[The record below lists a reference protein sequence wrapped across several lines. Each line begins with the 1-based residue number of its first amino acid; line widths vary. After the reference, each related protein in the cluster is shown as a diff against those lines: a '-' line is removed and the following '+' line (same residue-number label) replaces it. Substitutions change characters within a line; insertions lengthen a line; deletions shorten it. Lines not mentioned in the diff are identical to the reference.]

1 MIKQFLTAVALGA
14 CCTAGAMAQTAAT
27 EGAMATAPRQLK
39 KMGVTLGS
47 LGNPYFVALA
57 RGAETAAKQ
66 INPQA
71 KVTVLS
77 ADYDLNKQFSHI
89 DSFIVAGVDLILINA
104 ADARAIEPAVRKAKK
119 AGIVVVAVDVAAAG
133 ADATVQTDNIQAGE
147 LACGF
152 LAERLKGRG
161 NLIIQNGPPVSAV
174 LDRVRGCKTVLA
186 KHPDIRILSDDQ
198 DAKGSREGGLNVMQ
212 LYLTRFP
219 KVDAVFTINDPQA
232 VGADLAARQLNRR
245 GIVIASVD
253 GAPDIEAALKSDTLV
268 QASASQ
274 DPWAIA
280 RTAVQLGVGMMN
292 GQRPAKP
299 VMLLPS
305 TLVTR
310 ANVHDY
316 KGWAAPR

>member
-1 MIKQFLTAVALGA
+1 MAALSA
-14 CCTAGAMAQTAAT
+14 LPAAAQTPSQPAAQ
-27 EGAMATAPRQLK
+27 APQRQLK
-39 KMGVTLGS
+39 KVGVTLGS

-57 RGAETAAKQ
+57 RGAEAAARQ
-66 INPQA
+66 ANPDV

-77 ADYDLNKQFSHI
+77 ADYDLNKQFTHI
-89 DSFIVAGVDLILINA
+89 DSFIVAKVDLILINA
-104 ADARAIEPAVRKAKK
+104 ADARAIEPAVRKARK

-133 ADATVQTDNIQAGE
+133 ADATVQTDNTQAGE

-152 LAERLKGRG
+152 IAERLKGRG
-161 NLIIQNGPPVSAV
+161 NVIIQNGPPVSAV
-174 LDRVRGCKTVLA
+174 LDRVKGCKAVLA
-186 KHPDIRILSDDQ
+186 RHPDIRILSDDQ

-245 GIVIASVD
+245 GILIASVD
-253 GAPDIEAALKSDTLV
+253 GAPDIEAALKADTLV

-292 GQRPAKP
+292 GQRPAAP
-299 VMLLPS
+299 TVLLPS
-305 TLVTR
+305 MLVTR
-310 ANVHDY
+310 ANVGQY
-316 KGWAAPR
+316 KGWATPR